1 MTSEKRRGRSGED
14 GGYGGKRERWKGR
27 EGGRGKT
34 EKERGEE
41 MGEEER
47 RQGETWVGGEM

>member
-1 MTSEKRRGRSGED
+1 MTSEKRRGRSGEE